1 MGGDRPVH
9 LWPCLHAELCEV
21 LLRSRRP
28 RVLLELVFRPVRRVF
43 DRSGEPA
50 PVTHFVTIA
59 GLLFGATAILG
70 ALAVPVTGW
79 VDRAPEIT
87 GQIGEQLSDISE

>member
-1 MGGDRPVH
+1 M
-9 LWPCLHAELCEV
+9 
-21 LLRSRRP
+21 
-28 RVLLELVFRPVRRVF
+28 
-43 DRSGEPA
+43 
-50 PVTHFVTIA
+50 TIA

-87 GQIGEQLSDISE
+87 GQIGEQPSDISE